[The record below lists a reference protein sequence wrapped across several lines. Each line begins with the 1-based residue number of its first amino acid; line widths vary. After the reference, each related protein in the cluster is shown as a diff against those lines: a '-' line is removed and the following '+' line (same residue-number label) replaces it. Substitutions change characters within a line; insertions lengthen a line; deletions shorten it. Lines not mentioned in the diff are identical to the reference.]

1 MGTVTV
7 TGAIIIITGWFALL
21 EYDSFPEA
29 EREKIIQKIKN
40 NPIYIILIALMP
52 IGILVNGLGAFL
64 GSVAMMIIGS
74 TLIFI
79 QGIIVALLF
88 WKRKR
93 WKSILLLVVIVALGV
108 FIYVPL
114 FII

>member
-7 TGAIIIITGWFALL
+7 TGAIIIITGWFALI

-29 EREKIIQKIKN
+29 ERKEMIRKIKSS
-40 NPIYIILIALMP
+40 PIYILLIALMP
-52 IGILVNGLGAFL
+52 IGIVVNGLGAAFA
-64 GSVAMMIIGS
+64 SVWVMILGS

-93 WKSILLLVVIVALGV
+93 WKSILLLVVIVGLGV

-114 FII
+114 FIV

>member
-7 TGAIIIITGWFALL
+7 TGAIIILTGWFALV

-29 EREKIIQKIKN
+29 ERKHIIQKIKN
-40 NPIYIILIALMP
+40 NPIYMLLVALMP
-52 IGILVNGLGAFL
+52 IGIIVNGLGAVF
-64 GSVAMMIIGS
+64 GSVLLMVLGS
-74 TLIFI
+74 TLILI

-93 WKSILLLVVIVALGV
+93 WKSIVLLVVMIGLGI

-114 FII
+114 FIV